1 MATSG
6 TRKSRDTGA
15 VALGGQDERKRGGG
29 WLKWLLPLALLAALA
44 IVLIALLGG
53 GDDDRATTGT
63 GTGTSAGAITAGG
76 TTLHGDDPGT
86 LTGAIGEQA
95 TGQDVRVLSVIKGV
109 GFWVGTSQQ
118 DRMFVEYGSK
128 AGGDETQQTFQAKVG
143 QRVNL
148 AGPVQKAP
156 ADPEQTLRI
165 SGQDAQRVTEQGA
178 FINADRVSGA

>member
-6 TRKSRDTGA
+6 TRRSRDTGA
-15 VALGGQDERKRGGG
+15 VALGGRDERKRSGG
-29 WLKWLLPLALLAALA
+29 WLKWLLPLLLLAALA
-44 IVLIALLGG
+44 IALIALLGG
-53 GDDDRATTGT
+53 GDDERAAT

-76 TTLHGDDPGT
+76 TTLHGDDPST
-86 LTGAIGEQA
+86 LTGAIGDEA
-95 TGQDVRVLSVIKGV
+95 TGQGVRVLSVIKGV

-128 AGGDETQQTFQAKVG
+128 AGGDETQQTFEAKVG

-148 AGPVQKAP
+148 VGPVQKAP

-165 SGQDAQRVTEQGA
+165 SGDDARRVTEQGA
-178 FINADRVSGA
+178 FINADRVTAA